1 MKLSPELRPQ
11 ARTSS
16 PEVKIYYFHIFVFF
30 IFKNLIFIFQQEIS
44 GKINY
49 ESFSLNCDYDE
60 ISKRTWPITSK
71 KSGVPGGGTA

>member
-16 PEVKIYYFHIFVFF
+16 PAKVKFSYFHIFVFF
-30 IFKNLIFIFQQEIS
+30 IFKNLIFIFEKEICENV
-44 GKINY
+44 K
-49 ESFSLNCDYDE
+49 CDNDE